1 MRKRTAP
8 FLLKKWKNLK
18 KVLAILLHRCYYIRR
33 TFMLRK
39 EEEQ

>member
-1 MRKRTAP
+1 MRKGQLL

-18 KVLAILLHRCYYIRR
+18 KILAILLHRCYYIKR